1 MPSTNLTAL
10 SPKTKS
16 FTKQKKVNIFPVKY
30 EHYNPPNQYDLKPLT
45 SRISVSILKNISIQK
60 FFQGNFKQKELREF
74 QKEPTFI
81 SPGPGEYI
89 QLRDNIDQNQD

>member
-45 SRISVSILKNISIQK
+45 SRISVSIDKIFLFKNFLGKFQTKRVKRILERAYIYFSWSRRVYSIK
-60 FFQGNFKQKELREF
+60 R
-74 QKEPTFI
+74 
-81 SPGPGEYI
+81 
-89 QLRDNIDQNQD
+89 

>member
-16 FTKQKKVNIFPVKY
+16 FTKQKKVNIFPVKF

-45 SRISVSILKNISIQK
+45 SRISVSILKIISIQK
-60 FFQGNFKQKELREF
+60 CFLGKFQTKRVERILERA
-74 QKEPTFI
+74 
-81 SPGPGEYI
+81 YI
-89 QLRDNIDQNQD
+89 YFPWSRRVYSIKR